1 MIGNSLV
8 GFAVALC
15 AVSPLALQGA
25 EAEPQWAYEGEHGPE
40 HWGKLSPDYVL
51 CEAGVNQSPVDIV
64 RALDTD
70 LPPIVMD
77 YRSDSINVVNNGHTA
92 QVNVEPGSFL
102 RVGNDAYELKQF
114 HIHVPSEHRID
125 GEQFLLEVH
134 YVHQNAK
141 GELAVV
147 AALHNEGEDHP
158 KLARYIKVIP
168 EEVNEPAL
176 FKISLRDLPIVSLN
190 KDYFRY
196 NGSLTTPPC
205 SEGVRWF
212 VLKTIRSVSLKRR
225 EIFNKLIGDDARGPQ
240 PVNARIV
247 LQ

>member
-1 MIGNSLV
+1 MIRNNFV
-8 GFAVALC
+8 AFTVALC
-15 AVSPLALQGA
+15 VMSPLALQAA
-25 EAEPQWAYEGEHGPE
+25 EGKPHWAYDGEHGPK

-64 RALDTD
+64 SALETD
-70 LPPIVMD
+70 LPAIVMD
-77 YRSDSINVVNNGHTA
+77 YGSDSLNIINNGHTA

-102 RVGNDAYELKQF
+102 RVENEQYELKQF

-134 YVHQNAK
+134 YVHQNAE

-147 AALHNEGEDHP
+147 AALHREGEDHP
-158 KLARYIKVIP
+158 ILTRYVGLIP
-168 EEVNEPAL
+168 EEVGAPVP
-176 FKISLRDLPIVSLN
+176 FKVSLHDLPIVTLD
-190 KDYFRY
+190 KEYYRY

-212 VLKTIRSVSLKRR
+212 VLKTIRTVTLKRR
-225 EIFNKLIGDDARGPQ
+225 EIFNKLIGDDARDSQ
-240 PVNARIV
+240 PINARII